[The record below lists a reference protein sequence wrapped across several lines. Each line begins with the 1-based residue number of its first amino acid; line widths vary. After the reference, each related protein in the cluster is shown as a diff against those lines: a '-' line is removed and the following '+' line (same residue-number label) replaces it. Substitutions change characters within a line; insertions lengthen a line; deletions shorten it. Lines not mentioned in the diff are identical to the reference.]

1 MATYY
6 RDFTGPATSLFDVRT
21 GPKQPFTQTGRE
33 SGGYST
39 GTSTYS
45 GIPMAGTFSTDDHTA
60 NGSKAT
66 NTWSI
71 RAQGRAIRRLPQ
83 KNVFWGSKNNRYFFW
98 SKTGLRREGAI
109 PCHVASKN
117 IKGNSCVPFVLEGVT
132 DQGRQKGPSRF
143 RRAKKTRL
151 SQK

>member
-1 MATYY
+1 MGPSPGRQHHCSTCKLDPSDLSRKQGENQWATVQAHQPTKVYL
-6 RDFTGPATSLFDVRT
+6 RPVPFQRTSE
-21 GPKQPFTQTGRE
+21 Q
-33 SGGYST
+33 
-39 GTSTYS
+39 
-45 GIPMAGTFSTDDHTA
+45 A

-66 NTWSI
+66 NTGSI

-83 KNVFWGSKNNRYFFW
+83 KNVFLGSKNNRYFFW

-132 DQGRQKGPSRF
+132 DQGHLGFAGRTKKGF
-143 RRAKKTRL
+143 RKNKLGIGA
-151 SQK
+151 